1 MGIFGQL
8 LETVGE
14 NISKSKEQREQEEAF
29 VRNNEGTKAICAFF
43 SNLFDK
49 GNEGYN
55 WVKKNHVGL
64 YPVINSSS
72 VSLCYMQPGDGKSFS
87 GVKPRDIEVVQ
98 FSTVDQLLRDNGK
111 VKTRNIVPYLDN
123 GYQFDDE
130 CLRCKLLPV
139 CMGGCIM
146 KRNFMKER
154 TCTPIKFH
162 TDDFVLR
169 KFFKESDTSKGGE
182 IHDADC

>member
-14 NISKSKEQREQEEAF
+14 NISKSKEQREQEEAI

-49 GNEGYN
+49 GNEGYY

-98 FSTVDQLLRDNGK
+98 YSFQEMYDWYGLKAGVGYSSLNSRTQFNVLEDMINTEVQKLPHIKYNVGFL
-111 VKTRNIVPYLDN
+111 VKLF
-123 GYQFDDE
+123 Q
-130 CLRCKLLPV
+130 
-139 CMGGCIM
+139 
-146 KRNFMKER
+146 
-154 TCTPIKFH
+154 
-162 TDDFVLR
+162 
-169 KFFKESDTSKGGE
+169 
-182 IHDADC
+182 